1 MYLLVFACTQDEHN
15 FDGQIILERVSR
27 AKVLTYASK
36 NQTFTEYLYINKTIK
51 KEEWRQFIGDSMTV
65 DKLKVK
71 IQNKYSLD
79 GFVA

>member
-51 KEEWRQFIGDSMTV
+51 KERLRGVT
-65 DKLKVK
+65 K
-71 IQNKYSLD
+71 INSRFKSKIET
-79 GFVA
+79 GET